1 MIGSRTGKSPTVDS
15 VVTPMVP
22 SISVTSVDVPPMSN
36 PMMRG
41 YPAATATA
49 CAPTA
54 PAAGPDRIVCTAACF
69 ARAAEIDPPFD
80 CMMLRSHAGTARPS
94 PRRQPLRCHGVCAR
108 QRQPAAPASC
118 LERHHRAPASLLQ
131 PLFQRGEIPRHQRRD
146 IGVDDRGAEA
156 FVFAVFRQHAMRGG
170 HGEAGA
176 LEVRGD
182 RFLVRR
188 IDVGVQQAHRDGV
201 DIPLAARGDHRRN
214 RRFVERLE
222 HRPIGGQ
229 ALADAERQRG
239 IDERTPILDHEVVQL
254 AASLTPDPQHV
265 LEARRRHQ
273 RDARALPFE
282 HRVRRDRRSMDDV
295 RARQIAARDQ
305 LRHAGHDRA

>member
-22 SISVTSVDVPPMSN
+22 SISLTSVDVPPMSK

-69 ARAAEIDPPFD
+69 ARDAEIDPPFD
-80 CMMLRSHAGTARPS
+80 CMMLRRTP
-94 PRRQPLRCHGVCAR
+94 
-108 QRQPAAPASC
+108 APAPC
-118 LERHHRAPASLLQ
+118 RAANGLSASRSGVSISAPGAGITFQ
-131 PLFQRGEIPRHQRRD
+131 PLFQRRQIPRHQRRD
-146 IGVDDRGAEA
+146 VGVDDGGAEA
-156 FVFAVFRQHAMRGG
+156 FEFAVFRQHAMRGG

-188 IDVGVQQAHRDGV
+188 IDVGVQQADRDGV
-201 DIPLAARGDHRRN
+201 DIAVRGTRRRAPESPIRRAPRAPTHRRPGARGCRRS
-214 RRFVERLE
+214 
-222 HRPIGGQ
+222 
-229 ALADAERQRG
+229 A
-239 IDERTPILDHEVVQL
+239 
-254 AASLTPDPQHV
+254 
-265 LEARRRHQ
+265 
-273 RDARALPFE
+273 
-282 HRVRRDRRSMDDV
+282 RDRRADADP
-295 RARQIAARDQ
+295 RP
-305 LRHAGHDRA
+305 